1 MRIADLQTD
10 KSILDELGF
19 RLRQARLARNV
30 SQAALAEEAGIAR
43 FTLQRIE
50 EGQPTSTTNLVKLLR
65 ALDLL
70 EELDGLVPE
79 AIDRPVDQLRRRSKR
94 RQRAGSSRKPA
105 GERNAGA
112 WRWGDEEGGD
122 KQ

>member
-10 KSILDELGF
+10 KSILEELGL
-19 RLRQARLARNV
+19 RLRQTRLARNI
-30 SQAALAEEAGIAR
+30 SQAALAKEAGMAR

-50 EGQPTSTTNLVKLLR
+50 EGHPSSTTNLIKLLR

-79 AIDRPVDQLRRRSKR
+79 AIDRPVDRLRHRSER
-94 RQRAGSSRKPA
+94 RQRAGSSRKPP
-105 GERNAGA
+105 GERGGS
-112 WRWGDEEGGD
+112 WRWGDEESEG